1 VQQIKVLIANQP
13 RLMRDLVVAT
23 ISDQPDI
30 DVVDVLDD
38 EALICETVEQKHP
51 DFLIIS
57 LDRSDARPPLCDVLL
72 DRFPHLCILALAAD
86 RNSTIFYWASLNI
99 RANRIENSEEGILS
113 ALRGRKLIA
122 SASQEADHNSR
133 AN

>member
-1 VQQIKVLIANQP
+1 VLIANQP

-23 ISDQPDI
+23 VSGQPDI

-38 EALICETVEQKHP
+38 EALIQERIEQKHP
-51 DFLIIS
+51 DFLIIG
-57 LDRSDARPPLCDVLL
+57 LDRSDARPPLCDALL

-99 RANRIENSEEGILS
+99 RANRIENSEEGILN
-113 ALRGRKLIA
+113 ALRGRKLIVSAIGEA
-122 SASQEADHNSR
+122 SDNSR
-133 AN
+133 VN

>member
-1 VQQIKVLIANQP
+1 VRRIKVLIANQP

-23 ISDQPDI
+23 VSEQPDI
-30 DVVDVLDD
+30 EVVDIVED
-38 EALICETVEQKHP
+38 EAMILESAEQKHP
-51 DFLIIS
+51 DFLIIG

-99 RANRIENSEEGILS
+99 RANRIEHSEEGILN

-122 SASQEADHNSR
+122 SAPGEVNDNSR
-133 AN
+133 VN